1 MALVPKTYEMNI
13 KSAKFY
19 SSSAVVG
26 SKGYNPTVVEYYNAA
41 DQLIRV
47 EEIFDG
53 HIYSQTISGSTYSGV
68 WPGGFSYSIT
78 YNAWDE
84 ATYSG

>member
-1 MALVPKTYEMNI
+1 MPLVPKTYEVNS

-19 SSSAVVG
+19 SSTAIVG
-26 SKGYNPTVVEYYNAA
+26 SKGYNPTVIEYYNVA

-47 EEIFDG
+47 EEVFDG

-68 WPGGFSYSIT
+68 WPDGLAYSIT
-78 YNAWDE
+78 YNPWDE

>member
-1 MALVPKTYEMNI
+1 MPLVPKTYEVNAR
-13 KSAKFY
+13 SAKFY
-19 SSSAVVG
+19 SSTAIVG
-26 SKGYNPTVVEYYNAA
+26 GKGYNPTIVEYYNIA

-68 WPGGFSYSIT
+68 WPDGLAYSIT
-78 YNAWDE
+78 YNPWDV